1 MFSEHQSSLKISTSL
16 SSKAIEIFH
25 NLPRVEILFT
35 QGPLVVLVTYTTSVK
50 RSGLVV
56 DFLILMEKIIF
67 LNIVP
72 RLAKPTWL
80 SDSHFPEVRIREGT
94 ESGLTEATKA
104 AIVL

>member
-1 MFSEHQSSLKISTSL
+1 MFSEHQSSLKISTYL
-16 SSKAIEIFH
+16 SSKAIEIFF
-25 NLPRVEILFT
+25 NTLLYFT
-35 QGPLVVLVTYTTSVK
+35 QGPLVLLSVK

>member
-1 MFSEHQSSLKISTSL
+1 MVYH
-16 SSKAIEIFH
+16 
-25 NLPRVEILFT
+25 
-35 QGPLVVLVTYTTSVK
+35 TTSVK
-50 RSGLVV
+50 RSGLFV
-56 DFLILMEKIIF
+56 DFLILNEKVRF

-80 SDSHFPEVRIREGT
+80 SDSHFPEVRIREGA

>member
-1 MFSEHQSSLKISTSL
+1 M
-16 SSKAIEIFH
+16 
-25 NLPRVEILFT
+25 
-35 QGPLVVLVTYTTSVK
+35 VLVTYTTSVK

-56 DFLILMEKIIF
+56 DFLILMEKIRF

-94 ESGLTEATKA
+94 ESGLTVITEATKA

>member
-1 MFSEHQSSLKISTSL
+1 M
-16 SSKAIEIFH
+16 
-25 NLPRVEILFT
+25 
-35 QGPLVVLVTYTTSVK
+35 VLVTYTTSVK

-56 DFLILMEKIIF
+56 DFLILMEKIRF

-80 SDSHFPEVRIREGT
+80 SDSHFPEVRIREGA